1 MKKTAQPGSS
11 DRLLA
16 VGGIAGAVLASTC
29 CVLPLVLVTVGIG
42 GAWVSQLTAL
52 APYQPYVLGATV
64 PLLGIG
70 LWHVYL
76 RPAPACEPG
85 TLCAV
90 PSSRRFTK
98 AALWAGVGLV
108 ALAATAN
115 LWGPYFW

>member
-1 MKKTAQPGSS
+1 MKKTAQPRSP

-16 VGGIAGAVLASTC
+16 VGGLAGAALASSC

-42 GAWVSQLTAL
+42 GAWVSRLTAL

-90 PSSRRFTK
+90 PGSRRFTK

-108 ALAATAN
+108 ALAATAE
-115 LWGPYFW
+115 LWGPLFW